1 MQYFPS
7 LPKSELVK
15 WRNLKSVSH
24 FQGMKAIHNQD
35 APHLRRTI
43 SSWDAEVKIPE
54 QKIYSLYF
62 RAFLFMIWRS
72 DPAWNGFLEKADE
85 VIKESAFDRFNPV
98 KCRVVFST
106 SMWAA
111 ALRGNTERTALFSDL
126 AKQFDEPAVTIQIA
140 DLLSKRELQQAN
152 EMLSEALKAV
162 LEMEPSGFYH
172 HFLRSVFS
180 EEHLAMLDVVPE
192 EALA

>member
-7 LPKSELVK
+7 LPKADFTK
-15 WRNLKSVSH
+15 WRNLKTVSH

-72 DPAWNGFLEKADE
+72 DPAWYGFLEKADE
-85 VIKESAFDRFNPV
+85 VIGEGGFERF
-98 KCRVVFST
+98 KIDKLRTVFAT
-106 SMWAA
+106 AMWAF
-111 ALRGNTERTALFSDL
+111 ALRGSSEKTEIYADL
-126 AKQFDEPAVTIQIA
+126 AKQFGEPEETILCA
-140 DLLSKRELQQAN
+140 RALAERNLAKACD
-152 EMLSEALKAV
+152 LSEAAIQAV
-162 LEMEPSGFYH
+162 KSVDPNGFYH

>member
-7 LPKSELVK
+7 LPKSELIK

-43 SSWDAEVKIPE
+43 SAWDAEVKIPE

-62 RAFLFMIWRS
+62 RAFLYMIWRS
-72 DPAWNGFLEKADE
+72 NPAWDGFLEKADE
-85 VIKESAFDRFNPV
+85 VIKESNFERFKAD
-98 KCRVVFST
+98 KCRVVFAT
-106 SMWAA
+106 CMWAS
-111 ALRGNTERTALFSDL
+111 ALKGNQDRTSLFSVL
-126 AKQFDEPAVTIQIA
+126 AKQFGEPDVTIQLA
-140 DLLSKRELQQAN
+140 ELFTERDFLQAN
-152 EMLSEALKAV
+152 EMLPDALKAV
-162 LEMEPSGFYH
+162 LEMEPTGFYH
-172 HFLRSVFS
+172 QFLLSVFS